1 MTKTTNVQE
10 VRKMAR
16 KVFGEIDTEL
26 KSLKDIYFFKGKKGA
41 GYLID
46 SGRYPDVKNLST
58 KLVPIDG
65 KAFILCAEPINFVQ
79 LLWLYPEI
87 IDKYKVTMSVMPE
100 INRRTKKMHRE
111 ESLRNA
117 CAIIKEKDPQ
127 FLVKYKEAG
136 MGIIN
141 E

>member
-1 MTKTTNVQE
+1 MSKITNIQE
-10 VRKMAR
+10 VRKTAR
-16 KVFGEIDTEL
+16 KVFGEVDTEL

-58 KLVPIDG
+58 RLVPIDR
-65 KAFILCAEPINFVQ
+65 KAFILCVDPVNFVQ

-87 IDKYKVTMSVMPE
+87 IDKYKITMNSVSE
-100 INRRTKKMHRE
+100 INKRSKKMHRE

-117 CAIIKEKDPQ
+117 FAIIKEKDPQ
-127 FLVKYKEAG
+127 FLVRYKEAG